1 MGINNFDADDPRIQ
15 LEVMKERLKFSE
27 EKIHQQEQALEK
39 VYVNLGRQDTNLKRT
54 VEERNELKVELEVTK
69 QKLKHVQESLALSG
83 KKSIKR
89 NTTAKLQAFLA
100 SLLFLLASI
109 LASFGT
115 NLLTSTPPN
124 SLGWIMIVL
133 AGVAYTIAA
142 LMTTLLAL
150 GDE

>member
-39 VYVNLGRQDTNLKRT
+39 AYVNLGRQDTNLKRT

-83 KKSIKR
+83 KKSTKR
-89 NTTAKLQAFLA
+89 NTTAKLQAFL
-100 SLLFLLASI
+100 
-109 LASFGT
+109 
-115 NLLTSTPPN
+115 
-124 SLGWIMIVL
+124 
-133 AGVAYTIAA
+133 
-142 LMTTLLAL
+142 
-150 GDE
+150 